1 MNARSADVIVTKAF
15 FRYLRRHRS
24 LTLLQLLGIAFGVAA
39 AVGMAFSAQSA
50 FSGFAKAVDFLK
62 GGATHTLKR
71 PAGPIEDSLLAQLMR
86 DPAVKTFSPIID
98 RRIRLADGELVR
110 VLGVDPFLDRAMRP
124 LLTAFAASPEAST
137 ELFFTFLFEKDA
149 VVGDSR
155 FMERQGLTAGDS
167 IQTSHGMLR
176 IIGALENVSGEPLLL
191 LDLAHAQELFDL
203 PGSVDYVDLVVDD
216 VEGFSK
222 RWSTGFVIESSG
234 DQQSSLTDMLSAFRL
249 NLTALSLLALF
260 VGMFLVYNTA
270 MFTVVS
276 RRRDAGIL
284 RSLGATRREI
294 VIAFLLEIVL
304 LGGLGGLAGGVLGY
318 WLSRLLSG
326 VLGDTISSLYF
337 FLTPS
342 VPTWS
347 WDIALYGVLLGCG
360 AGLLGGLFPLLELVK
375 TDPAQVAQGR
385 VFSARGSSRAGAM
398 ALCGI
403 GVLGLSLF
411 VLSLTEKHVYFG
423 LAGSFFL
430 MLGASMLTGIVLVAA
445 SPLLRRF
452 SSALGGIAG
461 KLAADN
467 IRRNLGRTGVA
478 IAAFMVALSMIVG
491 LGLMIGSFRHSLVW
505 WMESQ
510 LHGDLYIA
518 TESEI
523 TVPNAF
529 YEEIKDLPGIAA
541 FDRYRNVQITYEDV
555 PVFITAIVADTLQ
568 RFAEFI
574 WFEGG
579 DENWNAV
586 KAGNVIISE
595 SFHRRFDVSAGDTIT
610 LKGMTGPVRL
620 TVAAVFYDYSTEHGL
635 IMMDRT
641 TYQKIYGDDTI
652 DSLAVFMEEEY
663 PHRQEVLEFIRTG
676 ANAWGLPAISREDMM
691 GNILEVF
698 DTTFAVTRSMRVLA
712 VIVAFFGIAGAI
724 LILFIERQKEFGIY
738 RSLGFSTAQ
747 VARMTLMESLGM
759 GLVSF
764 LLCTATGTAVAYVL
778 IKVINYYSF
787 NWTIFYY
794 HLWGPY
800 LVAAA
805 TALVASLGAAL
816 YPIFKIS
823 RTYPQMQIREE

>member
-1 MNARSADVIVTKAF
+1 MMIVTKAF
-15 FRYLRRHRS
+15 FRYLRQHRS

-71 PAGPIEDSLLAQLMR
+71 SAGPLDQGLLAQIMR
-86 DPAVKTFSPIID
+86 DPAVDAFSPVID
-98 RRIRLADGELVR
+98 RRVRLANGELVR

-124 LLTAFAASPEAST
+124 ALTALAASSGAST
-137 ELFFTFLFEKDA
+137 ELFFTFLFEGDT

-155 FMERQGLTAGDS
+155 FMEKQSLTPGDS
-167 IQTSHGMLR
+167 VETSHGTLR
-176 IIGALENVSGEPLLL
+176 IIGSLENVSGEPLFIM
-191 LDLAHAQELFDL
+191 DLGHAQELFDVQ
-203 PGSVDYVDLVVDD
+203 GAVDYVDLVLSDST
-216 VEGFSK
+216 GFRN
-222 RWSTGFVIESSG
+222 RWSTGFVVESSR
-234 DQQSSLTDMLSAFRL
+234 QQQAALTDMLGAFRL

-276 RRRDAGIL
+276 RRKDAGIL
-284 RSLGATRREI
+284 RSLGATRSEI
-294 VIAFLLEIVL
+294 VTAFLLEIVL

-318 WLSRLLSG
+318 WLSRILSG

-347 WDIALYGVLLGCG
+347 WNIALYGIILGCG
-360 AGLLGGLFPLLELVK
+360 AGLLGGLFPLLELVN

-385 VFSARGSSRAGAM
+385 IFSKGGSSRAGTL

-411 VLSLTEKHVYFG
+411 VLKLTANHVYFG

-430 MLGASMLTGIVLVAA
+430 MLGASLLTGIVLVAA
-445 SPLLRRF
+445 SPVLRRISF
-452 SSALGGIAG
+452 AFGGIAG

-478 IAAFMVALSMIVG
+478 VAAFMVALSMIVG
-491 LGLMIGSFRHSLVW
+491 LGLMIGSFRHSLIW

-518 TESEI
+518 TEAEI
-523 TVPNAF
+523 TVPQEF

-541 FDRYRNVQITYEDV
+541 FDRYRNVQITYRGV
-555 PVFITAIVADTLQ
+555 PVYITAIVADTLQ
-568 RFAEFI
+568 RFADFI

-579 DENWNAV
+579 NENWDYV
-586 KAGNVIISE
+586 KAGDIIVSE
-595 SFHRRFDVSAGDTIT
+595 SFHHRFDVSVGDTVT
-610 LKGMTGPVRL
+610 LQGMTGPVSLR
-620 TVAAVFYDYSTEHGL
+620 VAAVFYDYSTEHGL
-635 IMMDRT
+635 IMMDRA
-641 TYQKIYGDDTI
+641 TYQRVYGDDTI
-652 DSLAVFMEEEY
+652 DSLAVFMETDY
-663 PHRQEVLEFIRTG
+663 PNRQKILEFIRKG
-676 ANAWGLPAISREDMM
+676 ANAWGLPAITREAMM
-691 GNILEVF
+691 GNILKVF

-759 GLVSF
+759 GLMSF
-764 LLCTATGTAVAYVL
+764 LLCMFTGTAVAYVL
-778 IKVINYYSF
+778 IKVINFYSF
-787 NWTIFYY
+787 NWTIFYH

-800 LVAAA
+800 LIAGA